1 MINDTFLDTKEL
13 VVIILSQK
21 EGYHAA
27 HADILQR
34 SIEEQASVMEV
45 VCIFINYLGFEVWS
59 NGLYLGFLLGSTKNC
74 LNSSIGG

>member
-34 SIEEQASVMEV
+34 SIEEQASIMEV
-45 VCIFINYLGFEVWS
+45 VCIFINYMRRV
-59 NGLYLGFLLGSTKNC
+59 
-74 LNSSIGG
+74 